1 MAAPGFETGVLTD
14 VFLPLSLA
22 IIMFGMGLSLKVSDF
37 KRLLSMPRAV
47 GAGLLGQLVLLPLA
61 AMAVTAAFILWFGL
75 SLELALGLLL
85 LSAVPGGATSNL
97 LTFLGKGDHA
107 LSVTLTSIVSLGAV
121 VLTPGV
127 LFATTTL
134 LFGDATLIEV
144 SFAEMAKLVLAI
156 VAVPVGLGMAVN
168 ARWPDLHAKVDKPL
182 RITGALILAGLIG
195 LIIYQNRADFW
206 LQASLTVPAAL
217 ALNVVAL
224 GVGLWVGYEAR
235 LPEDQRRCLG
245 FEVGFQNGTLG
256 IVLAV
261 SQLGS
266 AQAALMPAFYGL
278 VMFFTG
284 GALAWVWSRREPDQ
298 QRVDVEVRIRE
309 IIPEAEADGP
319 PAA

>member
-1 MAAPGFETGVLTD
+1 MAAPGFETGILTD

-47 GAGLLGQLVLLPLA
+47 GAGLFGQIVLLPLA

-121 VLTPGV
+121 LLTPGV
-127 LFATTTL
+127 LFATTSL
-134 LFGDATLIEV
+134 LFGDATMIEV
-144 SFAEMAKLVLAI
+144 SFAEMATLVLAI
-156 VAVPVGLGMAVN
+156 VAIPVALGMAAN
-168 ARWPDLHAKVDKPL
+168 ARWPGLHAKVDKPL

-206 LQASLTVPAAL
+206 TQASLTVPAAL
-217 ALNVVAL
+217 ALNVVAFA
-224 GVGLWVGYEAR
+224 VGLWVGIEAR
-235 LPEDQRRCLG
+235 LPEDQRRCLA

-284 GALAWVWSRREPDQ
+284 GALAWFWARTEPDDQ
-298 QRVDVEVRIRE
+298 LVDVEISIRE
-309 IIPEAEADGP
+309 IVGEPDPEGP
-319 PAA
+319 RVS